1 MIYEYKHYGKTLNK
15 LNKKEAELLVI
26 DTSMTLMFKMK
37 RQRDIEKN
45 EVFYK
50 QMIND
55 ISIKRSK
62 IILDILEIN
71 EKMFTTT
78 IQKLDYIETTEYGY
92 DKFLKDVEVN
102 LKNRE
107 ITERLSVL
115 N

>member
-15 LNKKEAELLVI
+15 LTDKEKELLTI

-37 RQRDIEKN
+37 HEKNIEKS
-45 EVFYK
+45 EVLFT

-55 ISIKRSK
+55 ISIKRTK
-62 IILDILEIN
+62 IILDILDIN
-71 EKMFTTT
+71 EKVFTTT

-92 DKFLKDVEVN
+92 DKFLKDVELN
-102 LKNRE
+102 LKNKE
-107 ITERLSVL
+107 ITERLSAL